1 MNIKLSKE
9 AIQEPKKTRRQ
20 ALGKDVKVQLAYKS
34 SPEAEFR
41 LFKALSMIL
50 TEGDILNITLEE
62 RGRKKELEAKK
73 ESQHSS

>member
-1 MNIKLSKE
+1 MRLSKK

-20 ALGKDVKVQLAYKS
+20 ALGKAVKVQLAYKS

-41 LFKALSMIL
+41 LFKALSMLL
-50 TEGDILNITLEE
+50 TEGDILGNLRRT
-62 RGRKKELEAKK
+62 GREKELKAKK